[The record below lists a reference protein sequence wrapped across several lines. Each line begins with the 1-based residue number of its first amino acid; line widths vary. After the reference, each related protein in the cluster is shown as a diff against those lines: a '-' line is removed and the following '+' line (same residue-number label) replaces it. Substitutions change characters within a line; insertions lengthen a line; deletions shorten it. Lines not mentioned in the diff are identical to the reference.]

1 MLTIGFVQ
9 ILNFDKDLNTNKIL
23 RLCSFASLN
32 FSKKNSEP
40 QNLSHSEPQEKMK
53 YLKLIRYK
61 NLLMLA
67 FMQVLFRYA
76 FLNQKGV
83 PLALADW
90 QYGLLVLSTVLL
102 AAAGYVINNIFDVAT
117 DTINKPNDVV
127 IGKGISETR
136 AYNIYIGL
144 NITGVAIGF
153 VLSNI
158 ILRPTFASL
167 FILIASLLYFYA
179 TTLKQIMVVG
189 NFVVALLLS
198 ASVLIIGIFDIFPA
212 INADNQAQMAGL
224 FSILIDYA
232 LFAFMIN
239 FIREIIKDIED
250 VNGDYNQGMNTL
262 PIAIGIS
269 RASKIALAFA
279 IIPFILCLLYIN
291 TYFFKNNLFFVTLYA
306 FAFVLAPLLYFIVK
320 ILTAKSKKDYHHL
333 STVLKLILFF
343 GILSILI
350 ITLNINYNA

>member
-1 MLTIGFVQ
+1 
-9 ILNFDKDLNTNKIL
+9 
-23 RLCSFASLN
+23 
-32 FSKKNSEP
+32 
-40 QNLSHSEPQEKMK
+40 
-53 YLKLIRYK
+53 
-61 NLLMLA
+61 MLA

-76 FLNQKGV
+76 FLKQQNI

-102 AAAGYVINNIFDVAT
+102 AAAGYVINNIYDVAT
-117 DTINKPNDVV
+117 DTINKPEDVV
-127 IGKGISETR
+127 IGKGISETA
-136 AYNIYIGL
+136 AYNIYITL

-153 VLSNI
+153 LLSNI
-158 ILRPTFASL
+158 ILRPGFASL

-179 TTLKQIMVVG
+179 TTLKQIMILG

-198 ASVLIIGIFDIFPA
+198 ISVLIIGVFDIFPA
-212 INADNQAQMAGL
+212 VNSENQAHMASL
-224 FSILIDYA
+224 FSILTDYA

-262 PIAIGIS
+262 PIAIGIN
-269 RASKIALAFA
+269 RAAKIALGCA

-291 TYFFKNNLFFVTLYA
+291 TYFIGHKLLIATFYA
-306 FAFVLAPLLYFIVK
+306 FIFVLAPLLYFIVK
-320 ILTAKSKKDYHHL
+320 IFSAKSKKDFHHL

-343 GILSILI
+343 GILSILVI
-350 ITLNINYNA
+350 NLNIQYNA

>member
-1 MLTIGFVQ
+1 
-9 ILNFDKDLNTNKIL
+9 
-23 RLCSFASLN
+23 
-32 FSKKNSEP
+32 
-40 QNLSHSEPQEKMK
+40 MK
-53 YLKLIRYK
+53 YLKLIRYQ

-67 FMQVLFRYA
+67 FMQLLFRYS
-76 FLNQKGV
+76 FLKQQDI

-102 AAAGYVINNIFDVAT
+102 AAAGYVINNIFDVAS

-127 IGKGISETR
+127 IGKGISEAQ
-136 AYNIYIGL
+136 AYNIYFGL

-153 VLSNI
+153 YLSNVI
-158 ILRPTFASL
+158 MRPGFATI
-167 FILIASLLYFYA
+167 FILIASLLYFYS
-179 TTLKQIMVVG
+179 TTLKQIMLLG
-189 NFVVALLLS
+189 NFVVAFLLALS
-198 ASVLIIGIFDIFPA
+198 VIIIGVFDIFPA
-212 INADNQAQMAGL
+212 TNTDNQAQMASL

-239 FIREIIKDIED
+239 FIREIVKDIED

-269 RASKIALAFA
+269 RAAKIAVVFAVIAFL
-279 IIPFILCLLYIN
+279 LCLLYTNI
-291 TYFFKNNLFFVTLYA
+291 YFFQNNLFMATFYS

-320 ILTAKSKKDYHHL
+320 IVSAKSKKDFHHL
-333 STVLKLILFF
+333 STILKLILFF

-350 ITLNINYNA
+350 ITLNIKYNA

>member
-1 MLTIGFVQ
+1 
-9 ILNFDKDLNTNKIL
+9 
-23 RLCSFASLN
+23 
-32 FSKKNSEP
+32 
-40 QNLSHSEPQEKMK
+40 MK
-53 YLKLIRYK
+53 YLKLVRYQ

-76 FLNQKGV
+76 FLKQQNI

-102 AAAGYVINNIFDVAT
+102 AAAGYVVNDIFDVAT
-117 DTINKPNDVV
+117 DSINKPNKVI
-127 IGKGISETR
+127 IGKEISETR

-153 VLSNI
+153 YLSNV
-158 ILRPTFASL
+158 ILRPSFATL
-167 FILIASLLYFYA
+167 FILIASLLYFYS
-179 TTLKQIMVVG
+179 TSLKQIMIVG
-189 NFVVALLLS
+189 NFIVALLL
-198 ASVLIIGIFDIFPA
+198 ALSVIIIGIFDLFPA
-212 INADNQAQMAGL
+212 TNAENQAQMASL

-239 FIREIIKDIED
+239 FIREIVKDIED

-262 PIAIGIS
+262 PIAIGNN
-269 RASKIALAFA
+269 RAAKIALGFA
-279 IIPFILCLLYIN
+279 VIPFILSLLYIN
-291 TYFFKNNLFFVTLYA
+291 EYFMQNKLYIATLYG

-320 ILTAKSKKDYHHL
+320 IFTAKTQKEFHHL

-343 GILSILI
+343 GILSILV
-350 ITLNINYNA
+350 ITLNIKYNA